1 MAFPPALPL
10 AFRTTCLKGHRP
22 QTEEAHHMVSLCL
35 IPPRNEHL
43 SCPDYSSFFLSLHIY
58 ITYVTGQ
65 TSEQGHP
72 LSDSSFAK
80 QSE

>member
-1 MAFPPALPL
+1 
-10 AFRTTCLKGHRP
+10 
-22 QTEEAHHMVSLCL
+22 MVSLCL